1 MPYKSVKQERFFN
14 ANKGKLEAKG
24 VDVDECNKASKGRK
38 LWMRSE
44 SHTYD
49 SNRPK
54 RQVVSR
60 YK

>member
-14 ANKGKLEAKG
+14 ANKGKLEAQG
-24 VDVDECNKASKGRK
+24 VDVNEWNQASKDRH
-38 LWMRSE
+38 LPMRSE

>member
-14 ANKGKLEAKG
+14 ANKSMEAQG
-24 VDVDECNKASKGRK
+24 VDVDEWNKASKGRK
-38 LWMRSE
+38 LPMRSE
-44 SHTYD
+44 SHNYD